1 MLEMMKLW
9 VRKLRQF
16 ILHRSPGQRPCLL
29 SVARTL
35 QPFLSNDC
43 PPDIPA
49 ENQVSVLNIGKLD
62 MFITAL
68 ICKESNVNV
77 FNTFTVYYWV

>member
-1 MLEMMKLW
+1 MMKLW

-16 ILHRSPGQRPCLL
+16 ILHRSPGQRPRLL

-43 PPDIPA
+43 SHDIPA
-49 ENQVSVLNIGKLD
+49 ENQFSILNIEELD

-68 ICKESNVNV
+68 ICKESSVKV
-77 FNTFTVYYWV
+77 FKTFTIYYWV